1 MIKGVTEGYSKELQ
15 MNGVGYTAEI
25 KGNFLLVNAGYSHA
39 VYVEIPAGIK
49 IETPNQT
56 TIVVSGID
64 KQNVGDISAKI
75 RSIRKPEP
83 YKGKGIKYS
92 TETIRRKAGKTVGAG
107 GQ

>member
-1 MIKGVTEGYSKELQ
+1 MVDEWIQK
-15 MNGVGYTAEI
+15 YTAEI

-39 VYVEIPAGIK
+39 VYVEIPTGIK

-64 KQNVGDISAKI
+64 KQNVGDMSAKI